1 MVGRKM
7 AEIKPMALIESMKK
21 KVCEH
26 SDVYFRTNKK
36 TGKVYTGKLC
46 NPAAKEPSVNQTA
59 ARARFAKVSAAV
71 RAILAGSSEQMTQ
84 LVAEYN
90 AQNKIGWL
98 RGYAMKTLNGN
109 YDQNGDLING

>member
-1 MVGRKM
+1 M

-46 NPAAKEPSVNQTA
+46 NPSTKEPSVNQTA

-71 RAILAGSSEQMTQ
+71 RAILAGSSEQKTQ
-84 LVAEYN
+84 LEAEYK
-90 AQNKIGWL
+90 AQNKYGSL
-98 RGYAMKTLNGN
+98 FGYAMHKLNGN
-109 YDQNGDLING
+109 YDENGNLIGE